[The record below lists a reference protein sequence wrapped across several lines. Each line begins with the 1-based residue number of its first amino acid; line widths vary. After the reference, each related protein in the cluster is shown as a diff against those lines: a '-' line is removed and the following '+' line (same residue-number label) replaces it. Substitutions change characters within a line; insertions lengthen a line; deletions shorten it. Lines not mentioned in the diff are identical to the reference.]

1 MASEL
6 SPIDSTRI
14 PELLT
19 LAEEVHRTGKS
30 RRVQRGHED
39 IARLVPVTPTRRRR
53 GQPTSAAD
61 PLWNIV
67 GMVTVAD
74 GPTDVSAQVDR
85 YLAEAHTDTRE

>member
-19 LAEEVHRTGKS
+19 LAEEVRRTGKP

-39 IARLVPVTPTRRRR
+39 IALLVPVTPAHRRR
-53 GQPTSAAD
+53 GRPTSAAD

-74 GPTDVSAQVDR
+74 GPTDVSEQVDR